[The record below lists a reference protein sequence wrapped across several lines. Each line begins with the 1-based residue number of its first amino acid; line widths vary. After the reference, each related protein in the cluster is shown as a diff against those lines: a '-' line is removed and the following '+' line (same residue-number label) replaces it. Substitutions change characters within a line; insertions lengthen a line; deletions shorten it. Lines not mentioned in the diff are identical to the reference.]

1 MAESEWL
8 DNAGCVKVRG
18 RTKSLKDFAEART
31 VVIAPVQTTI
41 RVFGIAVVN
50 WDIGVDKVTL

>member
-1 MAESEWL
+1 MAESKGL

-18 RTKSLKDFAEART
+18 RTKSLKDFAEAGT
-31 VVIAPVQTTI
+31 IVVAPVQTTV